1 MQERDFATRPRV
13 ASNSLAGADMLQL
26 FALSR
31 LSKAITT
38 KRLGKEPVM
47 AAILSLRITWRP
59 LKCKGRPE
67 RSL

>member
-1 MQERDFATRPRV
+1 
-13 ASNSLAGADMLQL
+13 
-26 FALSR
+26 
-31 LSKAITT
+31 
-38 KRLGKEPVM
+38 VM